1 MLNIGDRHTNKFGE
15 QFEIIKKTSSG
26 YLIKF
31 DNGVLKT
38 TREKYILSKG
48 VHSPYAKTVLG
59 VGYLGEGK
67 YNSKENKIVYKAW
80 SHMHTRCYDKKYS
93 DKYPIYKDCT
103 VCEEWHNFQNFAKWW
118 YSNECGY
125 DGVYFLDKDILN
137 KNNKTYSPN
146 NCILVNNHINCL
158 FTKCNNARGNLPIG
172 VSIDK
177 RTNQYRAY
185 IFNDTIKKR
194 SMKYITDKNI
204 NQEKAIFMA
213 FNIYKSSKEK
223 VIKEVADYYKNKYP
237 YFPQKLYDAL
247 YAYEVEITD

>member
-1 MLNIGDRHTNKFGE
+1 MLNIGDRYTNKFGE

-48 VHSPYAKTVLG
+48 VHSPYAKTLLG

-93 DKYPIYKDCT
+93 DKYPTYQSCT
-103 VCEEWHNFQNFAKWW
+103 VCEEWHNFQNFAEWW
-118 YSNECGY
+118 YNNEWGY

-137 KNNKTYSPN
+137 KNNKIYSPN
-146 NCILVNNHINCL
+146 NCVFVNNHINCL
-158 FTKCNNARGNLPIG
+158 FTKCDSARGELPIG

-185 IFNDTIKKR
+185 IFNDTLKKR

-204 NQEKAIFMA
+204 DQEKAILMA
-213 FNIYKSSKEK
+213 FNIYKKSKEK

-237 YFPQKLYDAL
+237 DFPQKLYDAL